1 MPKPLSFVLSTAR
14 RVGRYISV
22 WSWLIKYNAKREPL
36 LLLASLFFG
45 ICYRLGALIGFI
57 LSIRCA
63 TWILN
68 PDSIPQSLAGYF
80 PQDSQ
85 MLFLFLVAVPGAV
98 FLGLAVAQ
106 ILQSTLG
113 LRLRNTVAEDLAE
126 KYTRTLLDGVTGA
139 QLKDRTQLSGMAA
152 DIRAAHGK
160 IVTIE
165 AMLINLLVTTLG
177 FLLALT
183 GGLLIDWFLM
193 MTIAVIG
200 ITFSG
205 TTAIYRH
212 LKSHV
217 LTEEQESERLRE
229 QSEIENLVN
238 LSRTVESEDDIATK
252 IKDDLPS
259 VLKTMSS
266 QKSVDQKF
274 NNQST
279 LIIDLGQA
287 VIIVTFL
294 SLLIENSGSA
304 PERISML
311 IILAL
316 MFRFLSS
323 YLQVITH
330 LAIKLGVHYPFL
342 VGLRTKLRD
351 QRENHQV

>member
-1 MPKPLSFVLSTAR
+1 MRDAPLPNPLSLVLRTAQ
-14 RVGRYISV
+14 RVGRYISA
-22 WSWLIKYNAKREPL
+22 WSWLIKYNARQEPL
-36 LLLASLFFG
+36 LLLGALFFG
-45 ICYRLGALIGFI
+45 ICSRLGALIGFI

-63 TWILN
+63 MWILN
-68 PDSIPQSLAGYF
+68 PDSIPGFLTGYL
-80 PQDSQ
+80 PKDPQ
-85 MLFLFLVAVPGAV
+85 MLLVALVAVPGAV
-98 FLGLAVAQ
+98 FLGLAGAQ
-106 ILQSTLG
+106 IIQNTLG
-113 LRLRNTVAEDLAE
+113 LKLRNTVAEDLAE
-126 KYTRTLLDGVTGA
+126 KYTQTMLQDLSGA
-139 QLKDRTQLSGMAA
+139 QLKERVRLSAIAA
-152 DIRAAHGK
+152 VIRAAHGK

-165 AMLINLLVTTLG
+165 ALLINLLVTTLG

-193 MTIAVIG
+193 TTIAVIG
-200 ITFSG
+200 IIFSG

-229 QSEIENLVN
+229 QNELEHLVN
-238 LSRTVESEDDIATK
+238 LSRTVEAEDEIAAK
-252 IKDDLPS
+252 IKDDLPAL
-259 VLKTMSS
+259 LKTMSS

-279 LIIDLGQA
+279 LIIDIGQA
-287 VIIVTFL
+287 AIIVTFL
-294 SLLIENSGSA
+294 SLLIESSGSA

-330 LAIKLGVHYPFL
+330 VAIKLSVHYPFL
-342 VGLRTKLRD
+342 VGLRTKLR
-351 QRENHQV
+351 NH

>member
-1 MPKPLSFVLSTAR
+1 
-14 RVGRYISV
+14 
-22 WSWLIKYNAKREPL
+22 LIKYNARQEPL
-36 LLLASLFFG
+36 LLLGALFFG
-45 ICYRLGALIGFI
+45 ICSRLGALIGFI

-63 TWILN
+63 MWILN
-68 PDSIPQSLAGYF
+68 PDSIPGFLTGYL
-80 PQDSQ
+80 PKDPQ
-85 MLFLFLVAVPGAV
+85 MLLVALVAVPGAV
-98 FLGLAVAQ
+98 FLGLAGAQ
-106 ILQSTLG
+106 IIQNTLG
-113 LRLRNTVAEDLAE
+113 LKLRNTVAEDLAE
-126 KYTRTLLDGVTGA
+126 KYTQTMLQDLSGA
-139 QLKDRTQLSGMAA
+139 QLKERVRLSAIAA
-152 DIRAAHGK
+152 VIRAAHGK

-165 AMLINLLVTTLG
+165 ALLINLLVTTLG

-193 MTIAVIG
+193 TTIAVIG
-200 ITFSG
+200 IIFSG

-229 QSEIENLVN
+229 QNELEHLVN
-238 LSRTVESEDDIATK
+238 LSRTVEAEDEIAAK
-252 IKDDLPS
+252 IKDDLPAL
-259 VLKTMSS
+259 LKTMSS

-279 LIIDLGQA
+279 LIIDIGQA
-287 VIIVTFL
+287 AIIVTFL
-294 SLLIENSGSA
+294 SLLIESSGSA

-330 LAIKLGVHYPFL
+330 VAIKLSVHYPFL
-342 VGLRTKLRD
+342 VGLRTKLR
-351 QRENHQV
+351 NH

>member
-1 MPKPLSFVLSTAR
+1 M
-14 RVGRYISV
+14 
-22 WSWLIKYNAKREPL
+22 L
-36 LLLASLFFG
+36 LGALFFG
-45 ICYRLGALIGFI
+45 ICSRRGALIGFI

-63 TWILN
+63 MWILN
-68 PDSIPQSLAGYF
+68 PDSIPGFLTGYL
-80 PQDSQ
+80 PKDPQ
-85 MLFLFLVAVPGAV
+85 MLLVALVAVPGAV
-98 FLGLAVAQ
+98 FLGLAGAQ
-106 ILQSTLG
+106 IIQNTLG
-113 LRLRNTVAEDLAE
+113 LKLRNTVAEDLAE
-126 KYTRTLLDGVTGA
+126 KYTQTMLQDLSGA
-139 QLKDRTQLSGMAA
+139 QLKERVRLSAIAA
-152 DIRAAHGK
+152 VIRAAHGK

-165 AMLINLLVTTLG
+165 ALLINLLVTTLG

-193 MTIAVIG
+193 TTIAVIG
-200 ITFSG
+200 IIFSG

-229 QSEIENLVN
+229 QNELEHLVN
-238 LSRTVESEDDIATK
+238 LSRTVEAEDEIAAK
-252 IKDDLPS
+252 IKDDLPAL
-259 VLKTMSS
+259 LKTMSS

-279 LIIDLGQA
+279 LIIDIGQA
-287 VIIVTFL
+287 AIIVTFL

-330 LAIKLGVHYPFL
+330 VAIKLSVHYPFL
-342 VGLRTKLRD
+342 VGLRTKLR
-351 QRENHQV
+351 NH

>member
-1 MPKPLSFVLSTAR
+1 M
-14 RVGRYISV
+14 
-22 WSWLIKYNAKREPL
+22 L
-36 LLLASLFFG
+36 LGALFFG
-45 ICYRLGALIGFI
+45 ICSRLGALIGFI

-63 TWILN
+63 MWILN
-68 PDSIPQSLAGYF
+68 PDSIPGFLTGYL
-80 PQDSQ
+80 PKDPQ
-85 MLFLFLVAVPGAV
+85 MLLVALVAVPGAV
-98 FLGLAVAQ
+98 FLGLAGAQ
-106 ILQSTLG
+106 IIQNTLG
-113 LRLRNTVAEDLAE
+113 LKLRNTVAEDLAE
-126 KYTRTLLDGVTGA
+126 KYTQTMLQDLSGA
-139 QLKDRTQLSGMAA
+139 QLKERVRLSAIAA
-152 DIRAAHGK
+152 VIRAAHGK

-165 AMLINLLVTTLG
+165 ALLINLLVTTLG

-193 MTIAVIG
+193 TTIAVIG
-200 ITFSG
+200 IIFSG

-229 QSEIENLVN
+229 QNELEHLVN
-238 LSRTVESEDDIATK
+238 LSRTVEAEDEIAAK
-252 IKDDLPS
+252 IKDDLPAL
-259 VLKTMSS
+259 LKTMSS

-279 LIIDLGQA
+279 LIIDIGQA
-287 VIIVTFL
+287 AIIVTFL

-330 LAIKLGVHYPFL
+330 VAIKLSVHYPFL
-342 VGLRTKLRD
+342 VGLRTKLR
-351 QRENHQV
+351 NH

>member
-1 MPKPLSFVLSTAR
+1 M
-14 RVGRYISV
+14 
-22 WSWLIKYNAKREPL
+22 
-36 LLLASLFFG
+36 
-45 ICYRLGALIGFI
+45 
-57 LSIRCA
+57 
-63 TWILN
+63 WILN
-68 PDSIPQSLAGYF
+68 PDSIPGFLTGYL
-80 PQDSQ
+80 PKDPQ
-85 MLFLFLVAVPGAV
+85 MLLVALVAVPGAV
-98 FLGLAVAQ
+98 FLGLAGAQ
-106 ILQSTLG
+106 IIQNTLG
-113 LRLRNTVAEDLAE
+113 LKLRNTVAEDLAE
-126 KYTRTLLDGVTGA
+126 KYTQTMLQDLSGA
-139 QLKDRTQLSGMAA
+139 QLKERVRLSAIAA
-152 DIRAAHGK
+152 VIRAAHGK

-165 AMLINLLVTTLG
+165 ALLINLLVTTLG

-193 MTIAVIG
+193 TTIAVIG
-200 ITFSG
+200 IIFSG

-229 QSEIENLVN
+229 QNELEHLVN
-238 LSRTVESEDDIATK
+238 LSRTVEAEDEIAAK
-252 IKDDLPS
+252 IKDDLPAL
-259 VLKTMSS
+259 LKTMSS

-279 LIIDLGQA
+279 LIIDIGQA
-287 VIIVTFL
+287 AIIVTFL

-330 LAIKLGVHYPFL
+330 VAIKLSVHYPFL
-342 VGLRTKLRD
+342 VGLRTKLRK
-351 QRENHQV
+351 H

>member
-1 MPKPLSFVLSTAR
+1 M
-14 RVGRYISV
+14 
-22 WSWLIKYNAKREPL
+22 
-36 LLLASLFFG
+36 
-45 ICYRLGALIGFI
+45 
-57 LSIRCA
+57 
-63 TWILN
+63 WILN
-68 PDSIPQSLAGYF
+68 PDSIPGFLTGYL
-80 PQDSQ
+80 PKDPQ
-85 MLFLFLVAVPGAV
+85 MLLVALVAVPGAV
-98 FLGLAVAQ
+98 FLGLAGAQ
-106 ILQSTLG
+106 IIQNTLG
-113 LRLRNTVAEDLAE
+113 LKLRNTVAEDLAE
-126 KYTRTLLDGVTGA
+126 KYTQTMLQDLSGA
-139 QLKDRTQLSGMAA
+139 QLKERVRLSAIAA
-152 DIRAAHGK
+152 VIRAAHGK

-165 AMLINLLVTTLG
+165 ALLINLLVTTLG

-193 MTIAVIG
+193 TTIAVIG
-200 ITFSG
+200 IIFSG

-229 QSEIENLVN
+229 QNELEHLVN
-238 LSRTVESEDDIATK
+238 LSRTVEAEDEIAAK
-252 IKDDLPS
+252 IKDDLPAL
-259 VLKTMSS
+259 LKTMSS

-279 LIIDLGQA
+279 LIIDIGQA
-287 VIIVTFL
+287 AIIVTFL

-330 LAIKLGVHYPFL
+330 VAIKLSVHYPFL
-342 VGLRTKLRD
+342 VGLRTKLR
-351 QRENHQV
+351 NH

>member
-1 MPKPLSFVLSTAR
+1 MPKPLSLITNAAQ

-22 WSWLIKYNAKREPL
+22 WSWLIKYNAKKKPA

-45 ICYRLGALIGFI
+45 ICSRLGVLVGFI

-63 TWILN
+63 TWILK
-68 PDSIPQSLAGYF
+68 PDSIPQSIAAYL
-80 PQDSQ
+80 PKDPQ
-85 MLFLFLVAVPGAV
+85 MLFVVLVAVPGSV
-98 FLGLAVAQ
+98 FLGLAAAQ
-106 ILQSTLG
+106 IIQSTLG
-113 LRLRNTVAEDLAE
+113 LRLRNSLAEDLAE
-126 KYTRTLLDGVTGA
+126 KYTQTMLCGLSDE
-139 QLKDRTQLSGMAA
+139 QLKDRAKLSVIAG

-183 GGLLIDWFLM
+183 GGLIIDWFLM
-193 MTIAVIG
+193 MTVAVIG
-200 ITFSG
+200 IAFSG
-205 TTAIYRH
+205 STAIYRH

-217 LTEEQESERLRE
+217 LTEEQENERLRE
-229 QSEIENLVN
+229 QSEIEDLVN
-238 LSRTVESEDDIATK
+238 LSRTVEAQGDIAAK
-252 IKDDLPS
+252 IKSDLPAL
-259 VLKTMSS
+259 LKTMSS

-274 NNQST
+274 NNQSA

-330 LAIKLGVHYPFL
+330 VAIKLSVHYPFL
-342 VGLRTKLRD
+342 VGLRAKLRD
-351 QRENHQV
+351 M